1 MKTKNKIPHLILAGL
16 LGTVISAP
24 AAIILQDNFDGRTIS
39 GGNDVVGNTLAF
51 GSGWDIDAFGNASV
65 LTSSV
70 TGWSTATSSAATVDT
85 GFRARSFSF
94 TFTPDDLYYLTT
106 VSIDLTLANSG
117 GARRTGTG
125 SNTIN
130 ITDALGNSIGTSTDT
145 FNIISNGFYDT
156 VSYNFGNNALLK
168 AGTEY
173 TVTSSFD
180 AVNFPNYDG
189 LTLEAVV
196 APEPSSTALLGLGGL
211 ALALRR
217 KRS

>member
-1 MKTKNKIPHLILAGL
+1 MKTKIPHLILAGL
-16 LGTVISAP
+16 FATAMTSH
-24 AAIILQDNFDGRTIS
+24 AAIILQDNFDGRTIT
-39 GGNDVVGNTLAF
+39 GGNDVVGNTLSF
-51 GSGWDIDAFGNASV
+51 GGGWDTDAFGNASV

-70 TGWSTATSSAATVDT
+70 TGWSAVTGSESTVDT
-85 GFRARSFSF
+85 GFKARTFSF
-94 TFTPDDLYYLTT
+94 TFTPDDLYYLNT
-106 VSIDLTLANSG
+106 VDITLTLANPTGAKRSG
-117 GARRTGTG
+117 SG

-130 ITDALGNSIGTSTDT
+130 ITDGLGNSITTSTDT

-173 TVTSSFD
+173 TFTSSVD
-180 AVNFPNYDG
+180 AGFFPNYDG
-189 LTLEAVV
+189 LTLQAVV

-211 ALALRR
+211 ALMLRR